1 MHTQIINGREV
12 LTVPTVIGY
21 KHYDL
26 EKREVV
32 GEVIESTYR
41 RKDGTMYII
50 RRSRTEREK
59 AAMLNSCLSDWGYQ
73 YEQTTKKPRWQT
85 ELRRDTSLYIFI
97 SRLYHVSTKIRNG
110 EFKNGK

>member
-1 MHTQIINGREV
+1 
-12 LTVPTVIGY
+12 

-59 AAMLNSCLSDWGYQ
+59 AAMLNSCLSDWGY
-73 YEQTTKKPRWQT
+73 
-85 ELRRDTSLYIFI
+85 
-97 SRLYHVSTKIRNG
+97 
-110 EFKNGK
+110 

>member
-59 AAMLNSCLSDWGYQ
+59 AAIRACLTGDISMSKQQKSPAWHAEQVGNSPKLLL
-73 YEQTTKKPRWQT
+73 K
-85 ELRRDTSLYIFI
+85 
-97 SRLYHVSTKIRNG
+97 LYHECLEI
-110 EFKNGK
+110 

>member
-32 GEVIESTYR
+32 GEVIEDY
-41 RKDGTMYII
+41 
-50 RRSRTEREK
+50 
-59 AAMLNSCLSDWGYQ
+59 LNQ
-73 YEQTTKKPRWQT
+73 K
-85 ELRRDTSLYIFI
+85 
-97 SRLYHVSTKIRNG
+97 
-110 EFKNGK
+110 